1 MMDFNILDFGD
12 EFHSKLSNK
21 LNSVLKSSYWSG
33 GENIKNIEEK
43 FSEIY
48 SMNAISC
55 SSGGMALE
63 IIATVFKNIKKI
75 GVQSNTYFASILPW
89 INRNKEIVL
98 IGTKDKALTPSLE
111 FVKEVINK
119 GVDAIV
125 LTHIGGYPIPEIKEI
140 VGDGHLKLLL
150 HSIAFGTTT
159 NFFGDRPVTQRQMDM
174 TVHVMGNSL
183 LYWTQK
189 LFNQKLLSNGSRIIG
204 LTSEGNYLAME
215 GYGPVSVAKVA
226 MEAIIRQIGWELGE
240 FGITA
245 NSIQAGITPTRA
257 LTKIT
262 DRWET
267 WVENT
272 KKRNPMRRTTTPNDV
287 ANAVKLL
294 MEPEADFI
302 NCSIIYCDGGE
313 HRSGSF

>member
-1 MMDFNILDFGD
+1 MSKWVLLLGGSTGHGAATAKKLASDGYGIIA
-12 EFHSKLSNK
+12 FHFDR
-21 LNSVLKSSYWSG
+21 
-33 GENIKNIEEK
+33 GEAKKIANETIEE
-43 FSEIY
+43 
-48 SMNAISC
+48 
-55 SSGGMALE
+55 
-63 IIATVFKNIKKI
+63 VKKI
-75 GVQSNTYFASILPW
+75 
-89 INRNKEIVL
+89 
-98 IGTKDKALTPSLE
+98 TKDRCHYFNTNATSEKTMDE
-111 FVKEVINK
+111 YI
-119 GVDAIV
+119 
-125 LTHIGGYPIPEIKEI
+125 PILKKITNGEP
-140 VGDGHLKLLL
+140 LKLLL

-159 NFFGDRPVTQRQMDM
+159 NFFGDKPVTQRQMDM

-189 LFNQKLLSNGSRIIG
+189 LFDQKLLSNGSRIIG

>member
-1 MMDFNILDFGD
+1 MSKWALILGASTG
-12 EFHSKLSNK
+12 H
-21 LNSVLKSSYWSG
+21 G
-33 GENIKNIEEK
+33 GAT
-43 FSEIY
+43 
-48 SMNAISC
+48 AISLAEKNYGILGFHFDRGETKKEAEKTI
-55 SSGGMALE
+55 SKVSELNGGMCHYWNVNA
-63 IIATVFKNIKKI
+63 
-75 GVQSNTYFASILPW
+75 ASEETME
-89 INRNKEIVL
+89 K
-98 IGTKDKALTPSLE
+98 
-111 FVKEVINK
+111 
-119 GVDAIV
+119 
-125 LTHIGGYPIPEIKEI
+125 YIPEIKEI

-159 NFFGDRPVTQRQMDM
+159 NFFGDKPVTQRQMDM

-189 LFNQKLLSNGSRIIG
+189 LFNQKLLSNGSRVIG